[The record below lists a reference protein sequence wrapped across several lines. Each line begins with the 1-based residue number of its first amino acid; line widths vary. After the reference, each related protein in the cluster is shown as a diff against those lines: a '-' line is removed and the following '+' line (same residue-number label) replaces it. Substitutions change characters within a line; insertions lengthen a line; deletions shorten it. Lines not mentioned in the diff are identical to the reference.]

1 MNRKVIKAVSVI
13 QIFLCIVSY
22 ISMSVHFNTD
32 YKIYALLENTDFV
45 GTILRL
51 SLYIVPG
58 IHLLSGLYG
67 LVFKDKKILL
77 IICIFEV
84 VSSALSFL
92 FVSKSEYML
101 VLSIVSL
108 LLSLA
113 YLASILT
120 IKEK

>member
-101 VLSIVSL
+101 VLSIVAL

>member
-84 VSSALSFL
+84 VSSALTFL

-101 VLSIVSL
+101 VLSIISL
-108 LLSLA
+108 LLSLS
-113 YLASILT
+113 YLTSILT

>member
-84 VSSALSFL
+84 ISSALSFL

-101 VLSIVSL
+101 VLSIVAL